1 MTGIKEARVFFHRL
15 LILGILLV
23 LVSVY
28 LGPWQGIAS
37 AQTVEEGSVSISVPS
52 APSTVDLVVLT
63 AKTSSDVP
71 GSAPTG
77 YSWGTVFFELTQVD
91 SDGAAVDSDSFSSP
105 IKVDI
110 AYSDADVAAAEGNP
124 ARLAAHRY
132 DSSFGEWTELAT
144 TLDVTSGTL
153 TTYVSDLGFFAL
165 IGEPQPPAPTPTATT
180 APKAAFVPY
189 VATEKYGESTATPVP
204 VPATATATATAVPV
218 VPTAT
223 LLPPTPGDV
232 SPGSNL
238 LVGLFVLALIMIS
251 AGVYQLRH
259 TAQD

>member
-91 SDGAAVDSDSFSSP
+91 SDGAAVDSDTFSSP

-153 TTYVSDLGFFAL
+153 TTYVSDLGFFA
-165 IGEPQPPAPTPTATT
+165 
-180 APKAAFVPY
+180 
-189 VATEKYGESTATPVP
+189 
-204 VPATATATATAVPV
+204 
-218 VPTAT
+218 
-223 LLPPTPGDV
+223 
-232 SPGSNL
+232 
-238 LVGLFVLALIMIS
+238 
-251 AGVYQLRH
+251 
-259 TAQD
+259 